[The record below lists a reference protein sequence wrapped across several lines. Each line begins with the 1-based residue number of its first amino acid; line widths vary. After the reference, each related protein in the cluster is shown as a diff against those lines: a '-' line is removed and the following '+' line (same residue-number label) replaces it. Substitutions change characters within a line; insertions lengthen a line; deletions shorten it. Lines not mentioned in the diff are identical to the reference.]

1 MGFCVSAS
9 TIRPEAALERY
20 VGECLT
26 RLTRVKCCN
35 FRPQLSCLLSSKG
48 TWRSTWRE
56 SGRLVELRNLDIK
69 SRETQKLQLQGVKS
83 QPHLSHLN
91 PVPAE
96 KRNRYSLLATGTL
109 FSNQTVY
116 VTPPFD
122 LLPKEFAFSLLI
134 CVSPLF
140 VLPRRPSML
149 HCASWEPHLPLLQ
162 HMVSTM
168 LSV

>member
-1 MGFCVSAS
+1 MF
-9 TIRPEAALERY
+9 RPPPSDQKQRRN
-20 VGECLT
+20 VMSGGCLT

-48 TWRSTWRE
+48 TWRSTWRG
-56 SGRLVELRNLDIK
+56 SGLLVGWVKKFRHKIKRNSK
-69 SRETQKLQLQGVKS
+69 APTAGVKS